1 MEELEI
7 EEGAPA
13 GTSGRSHRRGPPAER
28 ICEIPLEERPRE
40 RLLTH
45 GPAGLGEAELVA
57 VLLRS
62 GRRGESALTM
72 ARGLLGRLG
81 GLAGLVSSGAPTLV
95 RNGLGPVQAAT
106 VLAALELG
114 RRLARAELPER
125 EPLGHPAAAASY
137 LALRFAGRDQ
147 EVFGALYLDTR
158 NRLIAERELFRG
170 TLNRA
175 AVEPRQVLKEG
186 LLRGAAGMLVF
197 HNHPSGDP
205 TPSAE
210 DLAFT
215 RRLGEAGEVVGIR
228 LVDHLILGGV
238 GRWISLAQRG
248 GW

>member
-1 MEELEI
+1 MSEQRGSTVGVEGERGRLAELIREL
-7 EEGAPA
+7 PA
-13 GTSGRSHRRGPPAER
+13 D
-28 ICEIPLEERPRE
+28 ERPRE
-40 RLLTH
+40 RLLAH
-45 GPAGLGEAELVA
+45 GARGLGDGELVA
-57 VLLRS
+57 VLLRTGRPGHSALVLARELLARVGGMS
-62 GRRGESALTM
+62 GLALAGPQALRRG
-72 ARGLLGRLG
+72 
-81 GLAGLVSSGAPTLV
+81 
-95 RNGLGPVQAAT
+95 GLGPAKAAT
-106 VLAALELG
+106 LLAAVEIG

-125 EPLGHPAAAASY
+125 QSVAHPAAAASY

-158 NRLIAERELFRG
+158 NRLIGEQELYRG

-175 AVEPRQVLKEG
+175 AVEPRRVLKEG
-186 LLRGAAGMLVF
+186 LLRDAAGMLVF

-238 GRWISLAQRG
+238 GRWVSLAQRG